1 MTAPMFTLPHSNQV
15 AAPLKRNRVLLVD
28 TSPAKRDLRAETMRK
43 LGMDVDCAAD
53 ILEARC
59 WWRAAL
65 YNLVLINVETELDHR
80 DKFCEDVRGATPPQL
95 LAFLVGKPGYLAD
108 SPNAEAA
115 PAARTNGDRGTQG
128 DVCAALSAGIAGVQP
143 QRWGIMEACQ
153 RISAVRFASDTRA
166 RAVRERPTPPRD
178 PEAHRTKRPAA
189 ESPLDMDWQEA
200 IKKSL
205 PKQPASDWLRS

>member
-1 MTAPMFTLPHSNQV
+1 
-15 AAPLKRNRVLLVD
+15 
-28 TSPAKRDLRAETMRK
+28 
-43 LGMDVDCAAD
+43 MDVDCAAD
-53 ILEARC
+53 IIEARC
-59 WWRAAL
+59 WWRADL
-65 YNLVLINVETELDHR
+65 YNLVLINVENELGHR
-80 DKFCEDVRGATPPQL
+80 DKFCEDVRSATPPQL

-115 PAARTNGDRGTQG
+115 PSAATNDDRGIQG
-128 DVCAALSAGIAGVQP
+128 DVSAALSADISGVQP

-166 RAVRERPTPPRD
+166 RAVRERPTPARD
-178 PEAHRTKRPAA
+178 PEARRSKRTAA

-205 PKQPASDWLRS
+205 PKQPASDWLR